1 MSSLRP
7 QTNKSHDLG
16 RLEYRWNTLFV
27 DGVNSTGQSYLE
39 DTNISGDL
47 LLGPNNVNVL
57 DKLVELEENSGTGN
71 GTVTSINALLPDN
84 SGNVLINASHIS
96 SSLVVSNFTTSSDQ
110 LGINRYIKGI
120 DNKFLNVS
128 YINADEEI
136 TGEKEFST
144 AAYGSYSIP
153 SNDDTTLLA
162 TTQWVN
168 DKFGSLSGALTYK
181 GAVSYDSNLLK
192 NASIGDVYAIS
203 NTGILEG
210 TTYVFPGN
218 LVIFKEDLTGTITP
232 TSYNIID
239 INVGI
244 RSINGLSNPNSTL
257 STGHIQEGT
266 GINPVTDLPNL
277 WFTNAR
283 ARSAISSTAQHI
295 SYDNSTG
302 VISSTLTPF
311 AKTDVRDMLVG
322 NQHSGI
328 SFTYANNVI
337 TASVTSQGSVTSV
350 NSISPT
356 NGNIVLKTGDIEESS
371 SQNPNLYF
379 TTARA
384 RGAFSAGTGISITD
398 GQISTS
404 ITQYTDNLAKTAVV
418 INDMSGTQ
426 TTQSPSV
433 QSVKD
438 YISTNSSLWTESSIK
453 NLFSASGDYLS
464 YDNSTGIITSSLTN
478 NAIQTQ
484 AKSAI
489 SSNSSYVSYNNG
501 IINDTISTNFL
512 TGSLKGSANGVAS
525 LDANGKIPS
534 EQLPALQITNVTSG
548 LDANKPSPATEGDFF
563 IATDANKSYVYDGS
577 SWVQITS
584 GINIS
589 SVNGQSGP
597 TVNLTTDNISQGSTN
612 KYFSNAQAREAIST
626 TGNYLTYNST
636 TGVITSS
643 LTDTSINNL
652 ADARVVALLSG
663 SSQSTQHSGIQFVY
677 ANGVLSASVS
687 SQGSVTSVNSVSP
700 SNGNVT
706 LQSDKIATNGLTNSY
721 YNTGSVS
728 TAISDSLYGH
738 INGILQNAVFKDK
751 LTTDL
756 TSSSATFKNLNVHN
770 GTLTVSGSTNN
781 PAMVNMADTLYVN
794 VPTLASVDWLIAS
807 NAAVNKNWLNQY
819 SSNQLLFKSNN
830 LSDVPNKPQAIT
842 NLGLGTSAT
851 KNTGTAND
859 TIPLLSATGLPVVSG
874 ENLTKL
880 PTLDKISN
888 TSITSVAAGDILQY
902 TTENS
907 ISAWRNKKISNPK
920 PKFLRNPNALTTSDF
935 TTNDTTTL
943 IVLTS
948 ANISVPASTSA
959 NDGCIYHIKKT
970 TTNNIT
976 VAGNF
981 LEFSSFVLAGDYSSL
996 TIVSDWNG
1004 ADVNGRWMVI

>member
-96 SSLVVSNFTTSSDQ
+96 SSLVVYNFTTSSDQ

-128 YINADEEI
+128 YINANEEI

-153 SNDDTTLLA
+153 SNNDTTLLA

-311 AKTDVRDMLVG
+311 AKTDVRDMFVG

-356 NGNIVLKTGDIEESS
+356 NGNITLVTSNISED
-371 SQNPNLYF
+371 NNLYF
-379 TTARA
+379 TTSRA
-384 RGAFSAGTGISITD
+384 RSAFSAGTGISITE

-534 EQLPALQITNVTSG
+534 GQLPALQITNVTSG

-589 SVNGQSGP
+589 NVNGQSGP

-706 LQSDKIATNGLTNSY
+706 LQSDKIATNSLTNSY

-728 TAISDSLYGH
+728 SAVSDSLYGH

-756 TSSSATFKNLNVHN
+756 TSSSATFKDINVHN

-781 PAMVNMADTLYVN
+781 PAMVNMVDTLYVN
-794 VPTLASVDWLIAS
+794 VPTLASSDWLIAS

-819 SSNQLLFKSNN
+819 ATNQLVVKSNN
-830 LSDVPNKPQAIT
+830 LSDVPDKSAART
-842 NLGLGTSAT
+842 NLGLGTVAT

-859 TIPLLSATGLPVVSG
+859 NIPLLSSTGLPAVSG

-880 PTLDKISN
+880 PSLSTISN
-888 TSITSVAAGDILQY
+888 VSVTSLTAGDVLQY

-907 ISAWRNKKISNPK
+907 VSAWRNKKISNPK
-920 PKFLRNPNALTTSDF
+920 PKFLRNPIALTASDF

-948 ANISVPASTSA
+948 ATNISVPASTSA

-970 TTNNIT
+970 TTSNIT
-976 VAGNF
+976 IAGTF
-981 LEFSSFVLAGDYSSL
+981 LEFSSFVLTGDYSSL
-996 TIVSDWNG
+996 TIISDWNG
-1004 ADVNGRWMVI
+1004 ADANGRWMVI